1 MSMSRRRN
9 KQNVVSR
16 YNGVLLSIAKKEISD
31 TGYNI
36 DELEGTVLNEIS
48 QSHDST
54 YMRYLEGSNS
64 EMESRWWLSGHGQ

>member
-36 DELEGTVLNEIS
+36 DELEGTVLHEIS

-64 EMESRWWLSGHGQ
+64 EMESRWWLPGHVE